1 MLFLPALLFFTLGI
15 SVVAIP
21 ISPVTS
27 DISPRGAGG
36 PETQL
41 TIYHH
46 GNAQVAKK
54 PEDHDGIWTT
64 IHGSRIYMTVI
75 SGAIKGIW
83 PMLKKGDAEL
93 LFTNKNWNRETNLRE
108 VYLVSDFP
116 AVQKPDVLPF
126 YRQILR

>member
-27 DISPRGAGG
+27 DISPRGA
-36 PETQL
+36 EDTQL

-46 GNAQVAKK
+46 GNAQVAQLKK

-64 IHGSRIYMTVI
+64 IYGSRIYMKVI
-75 SGAIKGIW
+75 SGAIEGIW
-83 PMLKKGDAEL
+83 PMLKKGDAKL
-93 LFTNKNWNRETNLRE
+93 LFTNKNWNRETNLHE
-108 VYLVSDFP
+108 LYLVSDFP
-116 AVQKPDVLPF
+116 AVQKPGILPF
-126 YRQILR
+126 YRQILC